1 MKCFATVYTHK
12 TQYKSCE
19 YCVSLTDSQNFSISI
34 DHFLISFSNNILV
47 IAIIFI
53 IFEK

>member
-1 MKCFATVYTHK
+1 MKCFATVY
-12 TQYKSCE
+12 
-19 YCVSLTDSQNFSISI
+19 SLQDSDLLDSDYSQDFSVRI